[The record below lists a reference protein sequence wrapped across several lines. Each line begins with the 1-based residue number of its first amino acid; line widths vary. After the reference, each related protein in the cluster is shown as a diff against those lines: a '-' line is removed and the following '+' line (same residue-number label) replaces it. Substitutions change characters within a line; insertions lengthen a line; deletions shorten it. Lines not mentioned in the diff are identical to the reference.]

1 MALGDEKQAFS
12 KRLREALKRAEPV
25 AAGPAALAR
34 EFNLRYE
41 GTPVTVQAVRKWVS
55 GRALPSQD
63 KIRALALW
71 LEVSPQWLRYGD
83 AEPAPARALRQESAA
98 YCAWRA
104 SADRPGL
111 LNGGPRVA
119 HHLAPLLVLGAH
131 VAQELLALPR
141 VGFDARLAEFG
152 LELRVL
158 QRLRDFG
165 GELLHD

>member
-1 MALGDEKQAFS
+1 MALADEKQGFS

-83 AEPAPARALRQESAA
+83 AETAPARALRQESAA
-98 YCAWRA
+98 YRA
-104 SADRPGL
+104 DPVWVSKKY
-111 LNGGPRVA
+111 
-119 HHLAPLLVLGAH
+119 
-131 VAQELLALPR
+131 EALYDGHKKM
-141 VGFDARLAEFG
+141 VAEFVVALLR
-152 LELRVL
+152 LEGKR
-158 QRLRDFG
+158 
-165 GELLHD
+165 

>member
-1 MALGDEKQAFS
+1 MALGDEKQGFS

-71 LEVSPQWLRYGD
+71 LEVSPQWLRYG
-83 AEPAPARALRQESAA
+83 EGETTPGRALRQDSAA
-98 YCAWRA
+98 YRA
-104 SADRPGL
+104 DAGWVSKKYEALNDGHKKMVAELVVAL
-111 LNGGPRVA
+111 L
-119 HHLAPLLVLGAH
+119 
-131 VAQELLALPR
+131 
-141 VGFDARLAEFG
+141 RLEG
-152 LELRVL
+152 KR
-158 QRLRDFG
+158 
-165 GELLHD
+165 